1 MKPRKPKHIRTLNT
15 KSIIHIIRE
24 KTLVTKSDIARRI
37 NISQQAINNIV
48 KELVK
53 KDLVLEVG
61 LGESTEEGGKRPVL
75 LKFNENAGYIIG
87 SMMGPKKIKAILT
100 NYNTNIM
107 IEKSIKNNIK
117 SSHEKIISNM
127 IGMFEEIIKEAAIEK
142 NKVLGIGI
150 GVPGIV
156 DEENGVIC
164 LLPYMSHWENIK
176 IAEIIKERMGIN
188 VYVSNENRV
197 RSYGEKMFG
206 LAKKLNNFAVILTG
220 YGIGGGFFL
229 HNQCVTGENLFAGEF
244 GHIKLC
250 PDGPKCVCGNNGCLN
265 ALINTVRINELI
277 KENMNLSEYKD
288 SILVKKYKDN
298 NFKVEPVTLF
308 ECFNDNDNLS
318 IKIVDEISYW
328 LGIAVSIITAVIDP
342 ELIIISGEYIRGGD
356 VFKEKIIKI
365 AEKNILPSVKKD
377 INIKY
382 SELGRKAGLVGSVG
396 MVLDKLL

>member
-156 DEENGVIC
+156 DEENGVIR